1 MGAGMDIVAISASL
15 AATREGLDAGHFS
28 LDVSEQDGRLK
39 LTVGAGPEACAE
51 CLVPKS
57 LFLQMVRDEI
67 AEGGLEVGGIDIVYP
82 EDGSP
87 SKR

>member
-1 MGAGMDIVAISASL
+1 MNLEAISASL

-28 LDVSEQDGRLK
+28 LELAERDGRL
-39 LTVGAGPEACAE
+39 LLMIGAKPEACAE

-67 AEGGLEVGGIDIVYP
+67 AEGGLEVAAIEVVYP
-82 EDGSP
+82 EDRVGE
-87 SKR
+87 RG

>member
-1 MGAGMDIVAISASL
+1 MNLEAISASL

-28 LDVSEQDGRLK
+28 LEVTERDGRLL
-39 LTVGAGPEACAE
+39 LTVGAKPEACAE

-67 AEGGLEVGGIDIVYP
+67 AEGGLEVGAIDLVYP
-82 EDGSP
+82 LDNPAGHG
-87 SKR
+87 

>member
-1 MGAGMDIVAISASL
+1 MDIVAIGASL

-28 LDVSEQDGRLK
+28 LDVSERDGRLR
-39 LTVGAGPEACAE
+39 LTVSASPEACAE

-67 AEGGLEVGGIDIVYP
+67 AEGGHEVGGIDVIYP
-82 EDGSP
+82 EDASP
-87 SKR
+87 TKR

>member
-1 MGAGMDIVAISASL
+1 MNLEAISASL

-28 LDVSEQDGRLK
+28 LELAERDGRLLLK
-39 LTVGAGPEACAE
+39 VGARPEACAE

-67 AEGGLEVGGIDIVYP
+67 AEGGLEVGGIDVVYP
-82 EDGSP
+82 EDHAGG
-87 SKR
+87 RG